1 MSESNAPTASA
12 IKSES
17 TDSANVYGW
26 PYRGPAWLAEM
37 LALDVRSIALFRVLV
52 GSISLWDV
60 CHDYLP
66 DAQWFLHDSGYS
78 VSIVPVRG
86 GRGLDA
92 EIVLLGNLLLVRG
105 NIDKMPADKACV
117 DLRDIFAVLTC
128 TRIRV
133 LLLRLQIIQ

>member
-1 MSESNAPTASA
+1 MRRRNPKTQVPILEVNEWSESNAPKASA

-17 TDSANVYGW
+17 TGGPAKPDSANVYGW

-37 LALDVRSIALFRVLV
+37 LALDVRSIALFRALV

-78 VSIVPVRG
+78 VSIVHSGER
-86 GRGLDA
+86 RK
-92 EIVLLGNLLLVRG
+92 RS
-105 NIDKMPADKACV
+105 
-117 DLRDIFAVLTC
+117 
-128 TRIRV
+128 
-133 LLLRLQIIQ
+133 